1 METTIVNRVR
11 RFVGTRA
18 RMLAGIFSLVAV
30 VRLAV
35 LIFATL
41 GLLLCVSQDTAAQS
55 SNRRLVKPNEERDD
69 STSDARLRPRRPQP
83 RPRGPEIFYCET
95 PDTSCRTTQDTFAIA
110 DLRDLFVFV
119 VWPGV
124 SGQHVQTVEF
134 LLPDGSIYS
143 SKKTR
148 FSIGGA
154 SPVAAMAP
162 AFKNEVSTVPP
173 APHLITEANKV
184 HPEGIPTLLMKSRG
198 DSSVLTVLPVG
209 GTCITQRNLSGTWR
223 VRVLLDDRL
232 ALESEFTL
240 VPAQPPPAAKAE
252 EAER

>member
-1 METTIVNRVR
+1 MGRI
-11 RFVGTRA
+11 
-18 RMLAGIFSLVAV
+18 
-30 VRLAV
+30 RLAI
-35 LIFATL
+35 LIFASL
-41 GLLLCVSQDTAAQS
+41 GLLWCVSQEAAAQS
-55 SNRRLVKPNEERDD
+55 SHRFVKPSEEKGDL
-69 STSDARLRPRRPQP
+69 SSDARLRVGRPQP

-95 PDTSCRTTQDTFAIA
+95 PDTSCRTTQNTFPMV

-124 SGQHVQTVEF
+124 NGQHVQTVEF
-134 LLPDGSIYS
+134 LLPGGGVYS
-143 SKKTR
+143 TKKTR

-162 AFKNEVSTVPP
+162 AFKNEVAPAPP
-173 APHLITEANKV
+173 APHLIADANKI

-232 ALESEFTL
+232 AFESEFTL
-240 VPAQPPPAAKAE
+240 IPRQPAATAKAE
-252 EAER
+252 EKAER

>member
-1 METTIVNRVR
+1 MGRI
-11 RFVGTRA
+11 
-18 RMLAGIFSLVAV
+18 
-30 VRLAV
+30 RLAI
-35 LIFATL
+35 LILASL
-41 GLLLCVSQDTAAQS
+41 GLLSCVSREADAQS
-55 SNRRLVKPNEERDD
+55 SKRLVKPNEEKGDL
-69 STSDARLRPRRPQP
+69 TSDARLRARRPRP

-95 PDTSCRTTQDTFAIA
+95 PDTSCRTTQNTFPITE
-110 DLRDLFVFV
+110 LRDLFVFV

-134 LLPDGSIYS
+134 LLPGGGIYS
-143 SKKTR
+143 TRKTR

-162 AFKNEVSTVPP
+162 AFKNEVSPASP
-173 APHLITEANKV
+173 APHLIADANKI

-209 GTCITQRNLSGTWR
+209 GTYITQRNLSGTWR

-232 ALESEFTL
+232 AFESEFTL
-240 VPAQPPPAAKAE
+240 IPRQPAGAAKAE
-252 EAER
+252 EKAER